1 MASNSRTRSRNVPVT
16 RILGVLTVLSCAALG
31 AAAQQ
36 KATLSKPTVEYA
48 ESFTNITAIRE
59 LPSGKVL
66 VADRV
71 DKTVQL
77 VDLIAGTGSKVGRE
91 GNGPGEYALPMALLP
106 LPDGSTLIQDPLNRR
121 FLAVSADGKLGAFVD
136 MPRPPSSTGNGGP
149 VMMIGGFDA
158 RGTDSQGRIYFQAA
172 PFGPGGTTLDSVA
185 ILRWDRSK
193 SNMDTVGFVK
203 LPPGSASA
211 SSSGGNMRVMIG
223 GGKRFTPTETWGVAA
238 DGRVARVLPEPYRVV
253 WMSGPSQMAPGPIVP
268 YTPMKVTEADKQEF
282 IEAQKRNRP
291 MMITM
296 GGPGPGP
303 RPGGG
308 GGGNTNF
315 QPPAPEF
322 MDTKPPFV
330 AGPNGGGAVVVTPE
344 GEVWVLR
351 TRPAGD
357 KIPTYDIFDPSGTL
371 IKKVSLNP
379 NSRVAGF
386 GKGTVYVVRTDEDD
400 LQYLQ
405 RYARP

>member
-1 MASNSRTRSRNVPVT
+1 VRVNRS
-16 RILGVLTVLSCAALG
+16 LGVLTALSCGALG
-31 AAAQQ
+31 AQAQQ
-36 KATLSKPTVEYA
+36 KAALSKPSAEYT
-48 ESFTNITAIRE
+48 ESFTSITSIRE

-66 VADRV
+66 VSDRV
-71 DKTVQL
+71 DKIVQL
-77 VDLIAGTGSKVGRE
+77 VDLVANTASKVGRD
-91 GNGPGEYALPMALLP
+91 GNGPGEYAMPMALLG
-106 LPDGSTLIQDPLNRR
+106 LPDGTTLIQDPLNRR
-121 FLAVSADGKLGAFVD
+121 FLVVGTDGKPGAFMD
-136 MPRPPSSTGNGGP
+136 MPRPPSAGNGGP

-158 RGTDSQGRIYFQAA
+158 RGTDSKGRLYFQAS

-185 ILRWDRSK
+185 ILRWDRSG
-193 SNMDTVGFVK
+193 SDMDTVGFVK
-203 LPPGSASA
+203 QPAGSATA
-211 SSSGGNMRVMIG
+211 SSSGGGMRVMIG
-223 GGKRFTPTETWGVAA
+223 GGKRFAPTETWGVAA

-296 GGPGPGP
+296 GGPGGGA

-308 GGGNTNF
+308 GGGGGNF
-315 QPPAPEF
+315 QAPPPEF
-322 MDTKPPFV
+322 ADTKPPFV

-357 KIPTYDIFDPSGTL
+357 KIPTYDVFDRTGTL
-371 IKKVSLNP
+371 VKKVSLNP
-379 NSRVAGF
+379 SSRVVGF
-386 GKGTVYVVRTDEDD
+386 GKGSVYVVRTDEDD

-405 RYARP
+405 KYARP

>member
-1 MASNSRTRSRNVPVT
+1 MPVT
-16 RILGVLTVLSCAALG
+16 KILGVLTVLSCAALG

-36 KATLSKPTVEYA
+36 KTTLSKPAAEYA
-48 ESFTNITAIRE
+48 ESFTSITAIRE

-77 VDLIAGTGSKVGRE
+77 VDLIAGTSSKVGRD
-91 GNGPGEYALPMALLP
+91 GSGPGEYALPMALLGM
-106 LPDGSTLIQDPLNRR
+106 PDGSTLIQDPLNRR
-121 FLAVSADGKLGAFVD
+121 FLTVSTDGKPGAFVD
-136 MPRPPSSTGNGGP
+136 MPRPPSAGNGGP

-158 RGTDSQGRIYFQAA
+158 RGVDSQGRLYFQAA

-193 SNMDTVGFVK
+193 SDMDTVGFVR

-211 SSSGGNMRVMIG
+211 TNSGGGMRVMIG

-253 WMSGPSQMAPGPIVP
+253 WIAGRGQMTAGPIVP

-296 GGPGPGP
+296 GDPGGSARPGS
-303 RPGGG
+303 GGG
-308 GGGNTNF
+308 GGTNF
-315 QPPAPEF
+315 QAPPPEF
-322 MDTKPPFV
+322 ADTKPPFI
-330 AGPNGGGAVVVTPE
+330 AGPGGGGSVVVTPE

-357 KIPTYDIFDPSGTL
+357 KIPTYDVFDRTGTL
-371 IKKVSLNP
+371 VKKVSLNP
-379 NSRVAGF
+379 SSRVVGF
-386 GKGTVYVVRTDEDD
+386 GKGVVYVVRTDEDD